1 MAERG
6 FLARPVWAR
15 YRALGDPP
23 ERERHNANAKTK
35 RCATFLSDRAQSREV
50 TTIMQSARHALSRRA
65 ILRGA
70 ASASLLSFVDLLPRP
85 ADADPRWIASEHPA
99 FALVR

>member
-1 MAERG
+1 
-6 FLARPVWAR
+6 
-15 YRALGDPP
+15 
-23 ERERHNANAKTK
+23 
-35 RCATFLSDRAQSREV
+35 
-50 TTIMQSARHALSRRA
+50 MQSARHALSRRA

-70 ASASLLSFVDLLPRP
+70 ASASLLSFGDLLPRP